1 MSAPHVLYKASEPEI
16 RVTPSAHKTAS
27 PIPPSTPLAWEV
39 VGWMG
44 LAFLVIGA
52 VDLLLGWI
60 PTRFGSPEWEF
71 GTVTRTLDNLPIV
84 AMGMVL
90 LLSSVAARGVAW
102 ATRAAALAAVVL
114 GVLVL
119 VAMVLYA
126 LDVPLAFGV
135 VNDPLARSGLKR
147 AVLKA
152 AVQGTLYPA
161 VLLTVG
167 IKGIRHTLRA
177 RPRLS

>member
-1 MSAPHVLYKASEPEI
+1 MSAPHVLYKASSEPES
-16 RVTPSAHKTAS
+16 RVTPSAHKPA
-27 PIPPSTPLAWEV
+27 PPTSAPLAWEII
-39 VGWMG
+39 GWVG
-44 LAFLVIGA
+44 LAFLIIGGM
-52 VDLLLGWI
+52 DLLLGWF

-84 AMGMVL
+84 AMGLML
-90 LLSSVAARGVAW
+90 LLSSVAARGIDWALRAGALVA
-102 ATRAAALAAVVL
+102 AIL

-119 VAMVLYA
+119 VALVLYA
-126 LDVPLAFGV
+126 LDVPLAFRV
-135 VNDPLARSGLKR
+135 VKDPLARSGLKR